1 MESLSTHN
9 IMKLL
14 CLCLFL
20 LAFSQ
25 DGFSQKGNSFLTHFS
40 PSDERIDYRSG
51 GMLQDERGLIYF
63 TNKKGVLEFDGKNWQ
78 LIYTPGAVFTISLLN
93 NEIFVG
99 GTFGFGKLINKNNN
113 QRGYQSFSTRPGVFS
128 SVVVGDKIYACNEN
142 VLLVSTSDKI
152 EKEIKATATE
162 NFTGLLGVHE
172 KIFVKS
178 SLGGI
183 NQLEGDKLAT
193 AVLTLP
199 SEAEIIFSS
208 TDVKLADVLVGT
220 DDNRIFT
227 LNEKKLVSEI
237 LPVDASYIQ
246 QNKLISGV
254 WVSENLIA
262 LGTLLGGVVL
272 VNPKTGVTEDILNY
286 NSGLPD
292 NDIFALMLDRNEGVW
307 VAHEYGFTR
316 IAPSIPFRSFNHY
329 SGLSGNLLCTRSINN
344 QVYVG
349 TTLGLFKLSKDE
361 AKQVSSARIQNYG
374 KEKSSNPGQLN
385 FLKKKN
391 RNNADNLSSKS
402 TGAYV
407 KIIKPESYSFKKIEG
422 ITGKVT
428 QLIDINGKLIASG
441 LSGVF
446 EVESLQAKPIIEEA
460 IHSIFFSP
468 SLHQLLVSTY
478 HGGLKSFLPGLNWK
492 ETHLIDSLNDHVSY
506 AFEDEIQNVWLCGR
520 SQVYKIETLEGE
532 ISEIIKIPINNSDLD
547 EIVGVAYGSDVYL
560 ATSGE
565 FKKFDGH
572 NSFVKYD
579 SLPGL
584 HRYFASAGYFWFN
597 DGNKW
602 RTVDRKLQSL
612 KLQWLGLFPNL
623 RFLTPDEKAENLW
636 VITADNE
643 LYRFSGDTHLSEDQP
658 YPLFLRGVHGQEIN
672 LLPDRKVIMDQP
684 ENVFSFEFIQPDYVS
699 RQAMQYRY
707 QVNGLTNGWT
717 SWASG
722 NYVADFPFLPPGSYN
737 LAMQSRDLLG
747 QESKVELISFDVL
760 PPYWKRWW
768 FYAVEFLFFGVLMV
782 LSLKLS
788 LANAKYR
795 YISQILSLLTVIILI
810 EFIQT
815 GISSVITI
823 KSSPVVQFFIQV
835 FIALLV
841 FPLEAYFRK
850 FMQETAEGKYQLKF
864 KPKQD

>member
-1 MESLSTHN
+1 
-9 IMKLL
+9 MKLL

-20 LAFSQ
+20 LAFSH
-25 DGFSQKGNSFLTHFS
+25 DGCSQKGNSFLTHFT

-78 LIYTPGAVFTISLLN
+78 LISTPGAVFTISLLN

-99 GTFGFGKLINKNNN
+99 GTFGFGKLISKNNN
-113 QRGYQSFSTRPGVFS
+113 QRGYQSFSTSQSVFS

-142 VLLVSTSDKI
+142 VLLVSTRDKI
-152 EKEIKATATE
+152 EKEIRAGVTE
-162 NFTGLLGVHE
+162 SFTGLLGIQE
-172 KIFVKS
+172 KVFVKS

-183 NQLEGDKLAT
+183 NQLEGDKLAK
-193 AVLTLP
+193 VLLALP
-199 SEAEIIFSS
+199 TEAEIIFASAN
-208 TDVKLADVLVGT
+208 VKSADVIIGT
-220 DDNRIFT
+220 EDNRIFS
-227 LNEKKLVSEI
+227 LSEKKSIVEIVLADVSY
-237 LPVDASYIQ
+237 LQ
-246 QNKLISGV
+246 QNKLVSAV
-254 WVSENLIA
+254 WVNENLIA
-262 LGTLLGGVVL
+262 LGSLLGGVVL
-272 VNPKTGVTEDILNY
+272 VNPKTGATEDILNY

-292 NDIFALMLDRNEGVW
+292 NEIFALMPDRNEGVW

-329 SGLSGNLLCTRSINN
+329 SGLRGNLLCTRSINN

-361 AKQVSSARIQNYG
+361 SSLATNTKDFEKNEASKRITLDFLRRKNKKSPAENSSG
-374 KEKSSNPGQLN
+374 KS
-385 FLKKKN
+385 
-391 RNNADNLSSKS
+391 R
-402 TGAYV
+402 GAYV

-446 EVESLQAKPIIEEA
+446 EVEGLQAKPIIEEA

-478 HGGLKSFLPGLNWK
+478 HEGLKSFLPSLNWK
-492 ETHLIDSLNDHVSY
+492 ETHLVDTLNDYITY

-532 ISEIIKIPINNSDLD
+532 ISEVIKIPINNSDLD

-565 FKKFDGH
+565 FRKFDGH

-579 SLPGL
+579 SLPGP

-597 DGNKW
+597 DGTKW

-643 LYRFSGDTHLSEDQP
+643 LYRFSGDTHLSEDKR

-707 QVNGLTNGWT
+707 QVTGLTKGWT
-717 SWASG
+717 AWASG
-722 NYVADFPFLPPGSYN
+722 NYVADFPFLPPGTYN

-747 QESKVELISFDVL
+747 QESKVESISFDVL

-850 FMQETAEGKYQLKF
+850 FMQAAAEGKYQLKF